1 MHRFTAFL
9 LTAALLSALCV
20 PAMAAEETADA
31 RLKRVTQAVKDTLD
45 LDTEAYT
52 DFYGDVYEQELGKV
66 WTLRWSGNGS
76 NLNIEALEDGT
87 IVNYYRSDAEP
98 ESVYYG
104 NTLPVLPKAD
114 AAKAK
119 VAAEA
124 FLKKVLDAKTES
136 VKLGEPISTAQ
147 LNSTVTR
154 FNGRILLN
162 GLPSPLNYSIAVRGS
177 DSAVTSFY
185 RDALAT
191 SFLGNVPS
199 AKPAVAKDAAAKT
212 LKDTLKLELIYVTD
226 ENDAAKAVLRYVPK
240 DYQEQYV
247 DAQTGKLV
255 APDGDMTLYG
265 TNASAAPEEA
275 DMDAGGGSKRALTQA
290 ELTGIE
296 KLEGVLDS
304 AALDKAI
311 RAERAYKLDGFSLS
325 RVNYRLVKEND
336 AERVLCSIQYAA
348 PEDKDGYIPARS
360 FTVDA
365 RSGKVESLYS
375 YGIAWDKDIASKVTA
390 AAAQSGAEA
399 FLKRF
404 TDRASEFALYST
416 EDRTA
421 DGAPSYGFTFARKVN
436 GYFFPAN
443 ACTVQIDRVSG
454 AVVGVSY
461 AYDEKLAFDS
471 PDGIITEAAALDAWM
486 DTYDVTL
493 AYRSQPKAL
502 SKAVPAEAKLIDIGY
517 RSFRTLLLSY
527 GLEREGYIPG
537 IDAKTGKPV
546 ELPRADGKLAY
557 SDVAKHWAAQE
568 INALA
573 ECGVGYAAEEFRP
586 NKQLT
591 QWELVAL
598 IASSRGYCI
607 DVDNAAAEE
616 RDTVYKLAYRMGA
629 LTSGERADDALV
641 TRGDAV
647 KMLLNAAG
655 YGPVARLGGIF
666 TCSFRD
672 RAAIP
677 AADLGYAALSQG
689 FGVVTTGSYN
699 ASGVMTRAVA
709 AVMLYRLMQREA

>member
-9 LTAALLSALCV
+9 LTAALLTALCV
-20 PAMAAEETADA
+20 PAMAAAETADA
-31 RLKRVTQAVKDTLD
+31 RLARVTQTVKDTLD

-52 DFYGDVYEQELGKV
+52 DFRGDVYEQELGMV

-87 IVNYYRSDAEP
+87 IVNYFRNDAEP
-98 ESVYYG
+98 ERYNYG

-119 VAAEA
+119 ASAEA
-124 FLKKVLDAKTES
+124 FLKKVLDGKTES
-136 VKLGEPISTAQ
+136 VELGDPISTAQ

-177 DSAVTSFY
+177 DNAVSSFY
-185 RDALAT
+185 RDALAN

-199 AKPAVAKDAAAKT
+199 AKPAVTKDAAAKT

-240 DYQEQYV
+240 DYTEQYV

-255 APDGDMTLYG
+255 KPDGDMVIFNG
-265 TNASAAPEEA
+265 ASPAATEEA
-275 DMDAGGGSKRALTQA
+275 AADAGGSLRALTQA
-290 ELTGIE
+290 ELSGIE

-311 RAERAYKLDGFSLS
+311 RAESAYKLDGFSLS
-325 RVNYRLVKEND
+325 RANYRLVKEND
-336 AERVLCSIQYAA
+336 AERVLCTVSYAA
-348 PEDKDGYIPARS
+348 HEDKDGYVATRS

-375 YGIAWDKDIASKVTA
+375 YGRWDKDVKSAVNL
-390 AAAQSGAEA
+390 AAAQNAAGA
-399 FLKRF
+399 FLNRF
-404 TDRASEFALYST
+404 TDHAGAFALYAT

-443 ACTVQIDRVSG
+443 SCTVQIDRVSG

-461 AYDEKLAFDS
+461 AYDEKIAFDAV
-471 PDGIITEAAALDAWM
+471 DGIVGETAALDAWM
-486 DTYDVTL
+486 NTYDVVL
-493 AYRSQPKAL
+493 AYRSQPKEL
-502 SKAVPAEAKLIDIGY
+502 SKSVPAEAKLIDIGY
-517 RSFRTLLLSY
+517 RSFRTLLLTY
-527 GLEREGYIPG
+527 GLEREGYFPG

-546 ELPRADGKLAY
+546 ALPQSDGKLAY
-557 SDVAKHWAAQE
+557 NDVAKHWAAQE

-573 ECGVGYAAEEFRP
+573 ECGVGYAAEAFRP

-598 IASSRGYCI
+598 IASSRGYCV
-607 DVDNAAAEE
+607 DVDNAPTEE
-616 RDTVYKLAYRMGA
+616 RDNVYETAYRMGA
-629 LTSGERADDALV
+629 LTRAERADDALV
-641 TRGDAV
+641 FRGDLV
-647 KMLLNAAG
+647 RILLNSAG
-655 YGPVARLGGIF
+655 YGPVANLIGIY
-666 TCSFRD
+666 TCSYPD
-672 RAAIP
+672 AATIP
-677 AADLGYAALSQG
+677 LGDLGYAALAQG
-689 FGVVTTGSYN
+689 FGMVKGSYN
-699 ASGVMTRAVA
+699 METLATRAVA

>member
-9 LTAALLSALCV
+9 LTAALLTALCV
-20 PAMAAEETADA
+20 PAMAAAETADA
-31 RLKRVTQAVKDTLD
+31 RLARVTQAVKDTLD

-52 DFYGDVYEQELGKV
+52 DFRGDVYEQELGMV
-66 WTLRWSGNGS
+66 WTLQWSGNGS
-76 NLNIEALEDGT
+76 SLRIEALEDGT

-98 ESVYYG
+98 ERYNYG

-119 VAAEA
+119 AAAES
-124 FLKKVLDAKTES
+124 FLKMVLDGKTES
-136 VKLGEPISTAQ
+136 VKLGDPISTAQ
-147 LNSTVTR
+147 LGSTVTR

-177 DSAVTSFY
+177 DNAVSSFY

-240 DYQEQYV
+240 DYREQYI

-275 DMDAGGGSKRALTQA
+275 AMDAGGGSKRALTQA

-311 RAERAYKLDGFSLS
+311 RAESAYKLDGFSLS
-325 RVNYRLVKEND
+325 RANYRLVKEND
-336 AERVLCSIQYAA
+336 AERVLCTIQYAA
-348 PEDKDGYIPARS
+348 PEDEDGYIATRS

-375 YGIAWDKDIASKVTA
+375 YGRWDKDVKSAVTL
-390 AAAQSGAEA
+390 AAAQSSAEA

-404 TDRASEFALYST
+404 TDHASAFALYAV

-443 ACTVQIDRVSG
+443 SCTVQIDRVSG

-461 AYDEKLAFDS
+461 AYDEKIAFDAA
-471 PDGIITEAAALDAWM
+471 DGIVSEAAALDAWM
-486 DTYDVTL
+486 DTYDVVL
-493 AYRSQPKAL
+493 AYRSQPKEL
-502 SKAVPAEAKLIDIGY
+502 SKSVPAEAKLIDIGY
-517 RSFRTLLLSY
+517 RSFRTLLLTY

-537 IDAKTGKPV
+537 IDAKTGKAV
-546 ELPRADGKLAY
+546 ELPQSDGKLAY
-557 SDVAKHWAAQE
+557 NDVAKHWAAKE
-568 INALA
+568 INTLA
-573 ECGVGYAAEEFRP
+573 ECGVGYAADAFRP

-598 IASSRGYCI
+598 IASSRGYCV
-607 DVDNAAAEE
+607 DVDSAAAEE
-616 RDTVYKLAYRMGA
+616 RDNVYETAYRMGA
-629 LTSGERADDALV
+629 LTRAERADDALV
-641 TRGDAV
+641 FRGDLV
-647 KMLLNAAG
+647 RILLNSAG
-655 YGPVARLGGIF
+655 YGPVANLIGIY
-666 TCSFRD
+666 TCSYPD
-672 RAAIP
+672 AATIP
-677 AADLGYAALSQG
+677 LGDLGYAALAQG
-689 FGVVTTGSYN
+689 FGMVKGNYSMETI
-699 ASGVMTRAVA
+699 ATRAVA

>member
-9 LTAALLSALCV
+9 LTAALLSALCI
-20 PAMAAEETADA
+20 PAMAAAETADA
-31 RLKRVTQAVKDTLD
+31 RLARVTQAVKDTLD

-52 DFYGDVYEQELGKV
+52 DFRGDVYEQELGMV

-87 IVNYYRSDAEP
+87 IVNYFRNDAEP
-98 ESVYYG
+98 ERYYYG
-104 NTLPVLPKAD
+104 DTLPVLPKAD

-119 VAAEA
+119 ASAEA
-124 FLKKVLDAKTES
+124 FLKKVLDGKTES
-136 VKLGEPISTAQ
+136 VKLGDPISTAQ

-177 DSAVTSFY
+177 DNAVSSFY
-185 RDALAT
+185 RDALAN

-199 AKPAVAKDAAAKT
+199 AKPAVAKDAAAKA

-240 DYQEQYV
+240 DYSEQYV

-255 APDGDMTLYG
+255 KPDGDMVIFNG
-265 TNASAAPEEA
+265 ASPAATEEA
-275 DMDAGGGSKRALTQA
+275 DADAGGSLRALTQA
-290 ELTGIE
+290 ELSGIE

-311 RAERAYKLDGFSLS
+311 RAESAYKLDGFSLS
-325 RVNYRLVKEND
+325 RANYRLVKEND

-348 PEDKDGYIPARS
+348 PEDEDGYAATRS

-375 YGIAWDKDIASKVTA
+375 YGRWDKDVKSAVTL
-390 AAAQSGAEA
+390 AAAQSTAEA
-399 FLKRF
+399 FLRRF
-404 TDRASEFALYST
+404 TDHADAFALYAT
-416 EDRTA
+416 EYRTA

-443 ACTVQIDRVSG
+443 SCTVQIDRVSG

-461 AYDEKLAFDS
+461 AYDEKIAFDAT
-471 PDGIITEAAALDAWM
+471 DGIVSEAAALDAWM
-486 DTYDVTL
+486 DTYDVVL

-502 SKAVPAEAKLIDIGY
+502 NKAIPAEAKLIDIGY
-517 RSFRTLLLSY
+517 RSFRTLLLTY
-527 GLEREGYIPG
+527 GLEREGYFPG

-546 ELPRADGKLAY
+546 ALPQSDGKLAY
-557 SDVAKHWAAQE
+557 NDVAKHWAAEE
-568 INALA
+568 INTLA
-573 ECGVGYAAEEFRP
+573 ECGVGYAVEAFRP

-598 IASSRGYCI
+598 IASSRGYCV
-607 DVDNAAAEE
+607 DVDNAAVEE
-616 RDTVYKLAYRMGA
+616 RDNVYETAYRMGA
-629 LTSGERADDALV
+629 LTRAERADDALV
-641 TRGDAV
+641 FRGDLV
-647 KMLLNAAG
+647 RILLNSAG
-655 YGPVARLGGIF
+655 YGPVANLIGIY
-666 TCSFRD
+666 TCSYPD
-672 RAAIP
+672 AASIP
-677 AADLGYAALSQG
+677 LGDLGYAALAQG
-689 FGVVTTGSYN
+689 FGMVKGNYSMETI
-699 ASGVMTRAVA
+699 ATRAVA

>member
-9 LTAALLSALCV
+9 LTAALLSALCI
-20 PAMAAEETADA
+20 PAMAAAETADA
-31 RLKRVTQAVKDTLD
+31 RLARVTQAVKDTLD

-52 DFYGDVYEQELGKV
+52 DFRGDVYEQELGMV

-87 IVNYYRSDAEP
+87 IVNYFRNDAEP
-98 ESVYYG
+98 ERYYYG
-104 NTLPVLPKAD
+104 DTLPVLPKAD

-119 VAAEA
+119 ASAEA
-124 FLKKVLDAKTES
+124 FLKKVLDGKTES
-136 VKLGEPISTAQ
+136 VKLGDPISTAQ

-177 DSAVTSFY
+177 DNAVSSFY
-185 RDALAT
+185 RDALAN

-199 AKPAVAKDAAAKT
+199 AKPAVAKDAAAKA

-240 DYQEQYV
+240 DYTEQYV

-255 APDGDMTLYG
+255 KPDGDMVIFNG
-265 TNASAAPEEA
+265 ASPAATEEDA
-275 DMDAGGGSKRALTQA
+275 ADAGGSLRALTQA
-290 ELTGIE
+290 ELSGIE

-325 RVNYRLVKEND
+325 RANYRLVKEND
-336 AERVLCSIQYAA
+336 AERVLCTVSYAA
-348 PEDKDGYIPARS
+348 PEDKDGYVATRS

-375 YGIAWDKDIASKVTA
+375 YGRWDKDVKSAVTL

-404 TDRASEFALYST
+404 TDRAGEFALYST

-443 ACTVQIDRVSG
+443 SCTVQIDRVSG

-461 AYDEKLAFDS
+461 AYDEKIAFDAT
-471 PDGIITEAAALDAWM
+471 DGIVSEAAALDAWM
-486 DTYDVTL
+486 DTYDVVL

-502 SKAVPAEAKLIDIGY
+502 NKAIPAEAKLIDIGY
-517 RSFRTLLLSY
+517 RSFRTLLLTY
-527 GLEREGYIPG
+527 GLEREGYFPG

-546 ELPRADGKLAY
+546 ELPQSDGKLAY
-557 SDVAKHWAAQE
+557 NDVAKHWAAKE
-568 INALA
+568 INTLA
-573 ECGVGYAAEEFRP
+573 ECGVGYAAEAFRP

-598 IASSRGYCI
+598 IASSRGYCV
-607 DVDNAAAEE
+607 DVDNAAVEE
-616 RDTVYKLAYRMGA
+616 RDNVYETAYRMGA
-629 LTSGERADDALV
+629 LTRAERADDALV
-641 TRGDAV
+641 FRGDLV
-647 KMLLNAAG
+647 RILLNSAG
-655 YGPVARLGGIF
+655 YGPVANLIGIY
-666 TCSFRD
+666 TCSYPD
-672 RAAIP
+672 AASIP
-677 AADLGYAALSQG
+677 LGDLGYAALAQG
-689 FGVVTTGSYN
+689 FGMVKGNYSMETV
-699 ASGVMTRAVA
+699 ATRAVA